1 MEGDYEEG
9 DDGDEVEGIRRR
21 DEVEVDEEEGIRR
34 RDEVERGGMRW
45 RGMRWRG

>member
-1 MEGDYEEG
+1 M
-9 DDGDEVEGIRRR
+9 RR

-45 RGMRWRG
+45 RGMRWRR

>member
-1 MEGDYEEG
+1 M
-9 DDGDEVEGIRRR
+9 EGIRRR